1 MGPITSLDKILE
13 VLKFPFR
20 DPEWKRK
27 VLIGC
32 LIMLAAVFIPLL
44 PMLALTGYAGQIM
57 KRLLRGD
64 GQLSLPEWDNWGQ
77 LLIDGLKI
85 WAVSLIYG
93 LPILLLLLVAF
104 GSFFIPMFGSVAL
117 AQDSQTESLSVLLSF
132 CGIGVSM
139 VLFMLVM
146 VFSIAVGFFSSVA
159 IGHMVAKDDF
169 SAAFDFK
176 GWWPIL
182 KAGFTSFLV
191 VYLAMFVVGFVI
203 AMISQVLIATIIL
216 CFLYPVV
223 LFAFSFFSVLYTYP
237 LYALAYL
244 DGKNKLAA

>member
-32 LIMLAAVFIPLL
+32 LITLASVIIPLL
-44 PMLALTGYAGQIM
+44 PFLVLIGYAGQIM

-64 GQLSLPEWDNWGQ
+64 GQLALPEWDDWSQ
-77 LLIDGLKI
+77 MLVDGLKI
-85 WAVSLIYG
+85 WGVSLIYG
-93 LPILLLLLVAF
+93 LPILLLVLVAF
-104 GSFFIPMFGSVAL
+104 GGLFIPMFGSIAL
-117 AQDSQTESLSVLLSF
+117 AQNSQTEGLSVLVSL
-132 CGIGVSM
+132 CGFGGGTM
-139 VLFMLVM
+139 LFMLAM
-146 VFSIAVGFFSSVA
+146 LGSIVVGFFSSAA
-159 IGHMVAKDDF
+159 IGHMVTKDDF

-244 DGKNKLAA
+244 DGKNRLAA